1 MTESNHSADDRS
13 SAIRF
18 ILDGEVHTVRGV
30 DPNTTVLSYLRE
42 HLRRTGTKEGCA
54 EGDCGACTVV
64 VADLDGER
72 VRFRAVNSCI
82 KFLPTLDGKELL
94 TVESLRAPDGSLH
107 PVQRAM
113 VDCHGSQCGFC
124 TPGFIMSMFEVY
136 KSEERPTRQRLQDA
150 LAGNL
155 CRCTGYRPILDAAQE
170 MYDAGHSGN
179 GPGGEAAWL
188 HRPFLAEADAEPGEE
203 ERAMVERLRSI
214 QRDGT
219 LEVSGPNL
227 SGGERRYFAPR
238 TLDALADLYERH
250 PEARLL
256 AGGTDVGLWVTKF
269 HWDLDEVIYTGEV
282 EELKR
287 FEITDSHI
295 EIGAA
300 VTVTDAYQA
309 IGERFPDMGE
319 MYRRYASPPIRNAAT
334 IGGNVANGSPIGDSM
349 PGLIALGSTLVLR
362 RGGETREMPLDE
374 FYIAYQKNAL
384 EPGELVE
391 RIRIPLEPADRQFR
405 MYKITKRF
413 DQDISAVCA
422 AFSAVLEDG
431 RARNVRIC
439 YGGMAEIPKRAA
451 NCERELEGKEWNES
465 TIVAGMAALDGD
477 YTPIDD
483 MRSSAAYRAMVTRNL
498 LRKFYLETSGFDGET
513 RVLDYGR

>member
-1 MTESNHSADDRS
+1 MTAASQSGDERRED
-13 SAIRF
+13 AIRF
-18 ILDGEVHTVRGV
+18 ILDGEVRTVRGI
-30 DPNTTVLSYLRE
+30 DPNTTVLAYLRE

-64 VADLDGER
+64 VGELDGER

-82 KFLPTLDGKELL
+82 KFLPTLDGKELF
-94 TVESLRAPDGSLH
+94 TVESLRAADGSLH

-113 VDCHGSQCGFC
+113 VDSHGSQCGFC
-124 TPGFIMSMFEVY
+124 TPGFVMSMFELY
-136 KSEERPTRQRLQDA
+136 KSAERPSRRRLQDH

-170 MYDAGHSGN
+170 MYDNGHSGN
-179 GPGGEAAWL
+179 GAGWL
-188 HRPFLAEADAEPGEE
+188 HRPYSAEADAEPCDE
-203 ERAMVERLRSI
+203 ERAMAERLRSI
-214 QRDGT
+214 QRQGT
-219 LEVSGPNL
+219 LELVGPDL
-227 SGGERRYFAPR
+227 SGGQRRYFAPR
-238 TLDALADLYERH
+238 TLDALAQLYQEH

-256 AGGTDVGLWVTKF
+256 AGGTDVGLWVTKL
-269 HWDLDEVIYTGEV
+269 HWDLDTVIYTGEV

-287 FEITDSHI
+287 FEVGDSHI

-300 VTVTDAYQA
+300 VTVTDAYEA
-309 IGERFPDMGE
+309 IGQRFPDMGE

-362 RGGETREMPLDE
+362 QGDATRELPLDE
-374 FYIAYQKNAL
+374 FYLAYQKNAL

-405 MYKITKRF
+405 TYKISKRF

-422 AFSAVLEDG
+422 AFSARLEDG
-431 RARNVRIC
+431 RARQVRVC
-439 YGGMAEIPKRAA
+439 FGGMAAIPKRAG
-451 NCERELEGKEWNES
+451 NCEKALEGQRWDES
-465 TIVAGMAALDGD
+465 TIVAAMSALDGD
-477 YTPIDD
+477 FTPIDD
-483 MRSSAAYRAMVTRNL
+483 MRSSAAYRAMVARNL
-498 LRKFYLETSGFDGET
+498 LRKFYLETSGFEGET
-513 RVLDYGR
+513 RVLEHGR